1 MLEEK
6 KHQNFYWHYKVSIF
20 FILTYWVM
28 DPILYFH
35 FGNAYI
41 SGATDENKWLVFL
54 AGPFSFSEDFKVN
67 TTLSQALLNS
77 SISPNFWFPLLT
89 IFFAERVIGN
99 RFHLGSLNI
108 TVGRSYFYGV
118 LASYI
123 NAAFFWTTPLLH
135 SPPPGTS
142 IIAFTLILTYFA
154 LYPIV
159 AAKELRR
166 SGAEVSPIIDNALKA
181 AAFGVILYSLWDFV
195 VLNGAFLLHLF
206 GATMY
211 AVIYLIVRL
220 RKTKKRS
227 KPIKNVS

>member
-1 MLEEK
+1 
-6 KHQNFYWHYKVSIF
+6 
-20 FILTYWVM
+20 M
-28 DPILYFH
+28 DPILYWH

-41 SGATDENKWLVFL
+41 SGATDENKWLVFF

-67 TTLSQALLNS
+67 TPLSQALLNA

-99 RFHLGSLNI
+99 RFHLGPLNI

-123 NAAFFWTTPLLH
+123 NAAFFWATPLLH

-166 SGAEVSPIIDNALKA
+166 SGVEVSPMIDIALKA
-181 AAFGVILYSLWDFV
+181 AAFGVILYSLWEFV
-195 VLNGAFLLHLF
+195 VLNGAYLLHLF

-211 AVIYLIVRL
+211 AAIFLIVIL
-220 RKTKKRS
+220 RKTKKKIGLTQNIR
-227 KPIKNVS
+227 